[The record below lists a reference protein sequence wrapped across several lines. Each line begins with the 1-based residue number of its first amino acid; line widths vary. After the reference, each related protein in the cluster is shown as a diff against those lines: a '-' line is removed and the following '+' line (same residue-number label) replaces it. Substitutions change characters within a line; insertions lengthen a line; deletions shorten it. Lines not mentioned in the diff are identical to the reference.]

1 MFRPTSLAPTIW
13 MNTAHGEI
21 LRNTVMSGRR
31 QSRPVGLPTLTVTGF
46 GNIRGDGPGLNMS
59 LGAMLR
65 FTMDAGFMPAASG
78 DGRRGHF
85 TRGLTMLRP

>member
-1 MFRPTSLAPTIW
+1 
-13 MNTAHGEI
+13 MNTAAGAI
-21 LRNTVMSGRR
+21 RLNTGMSGRLR
-31 QSRPVGLPTLTVTGF
+31 SLPAGLLIRTATGF